1 MRCVDAAPQH
11 QPLSTQELNDEPG
24 DFVSLFIQGEMA
36 GIQQM
41 NISKR

>member
-1 MRCVDAAPQH
+1 M
-11 QPLSTQELNDEPG
+11 NDEPG
-24 DFVSLFIQGEMA
+24 DFVGLFIQGEMA